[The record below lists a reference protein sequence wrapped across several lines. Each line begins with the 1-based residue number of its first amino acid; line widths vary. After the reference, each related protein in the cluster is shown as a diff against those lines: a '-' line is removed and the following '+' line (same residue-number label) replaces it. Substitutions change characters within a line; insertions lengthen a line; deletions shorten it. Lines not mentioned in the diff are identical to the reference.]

1 MSSIWRSLSI
11 VVLITTAVVA
21 ASIVHAATVTTAN
34 DYPST
39 LQAGESANHH
49 VVFTTPSGVAEGE
62 TVTLTFA
69 SDFDTS
75 SLVEDDI
82 DVEDDD
88 TELTTAAD
96 CSGSEQVAISIA
108 SDVVTLEVCA
118 GDGGAIAATSVVEV
132 EIGTNATASG
142 TGSNQI
148 TNPTSAG
155 TYFLSIAGTFGDTGS
170 IALPIGS
177 DDSVAVTATVPD
189 LTPDPGSETDTSPP
203 YITDVVV
210 SSITATTA
218 TVTWTTNEGAT
229 TAVDYGLTVYFELGT
244 EYDASLVTSHSMTLT
259 GLTGSTTYYIRAR
272 SADGNA
278 NESSSPTYSFT
289 TLDGTGPVISGIEVI
304 DITAYTAT
312 ITWDTDEDA
321 DSLVSYG
328 ETESYG
334 SSESDSEYVIAH
346 SILLSGLAAE
356 TEYHYQIRSIDE
368 LGNETYSDD
377 YTFSTIADEA
387 PTNVS
392 DLAVEEGDQ
401 ELVLTWTNPDEDDL
415 AGVLILYCEDEHP
428 SGPDD
433 EDCVEAFDSL
443 AETATLNGLTNDVT
457 YYLGVFVYD
466 EIGQFASG
474 ALGTGTP
481 SAPVEEPPDD
491 EEDPPDDGEDQDAG
505 GEEGDDGGGGE
516 EGDDATP
523 PDDGGG
529 GEEDDD
535 DADEAVVCGDGIC
548 AESESEYSCPADCSV
563 SDPDSMGAESGDL
576 DVQDMGFLVAGGEIE
591 LEINDSGVVDVLPTS
606 TLRIEIPVSE
616 LSDDIENVTLK
627 IGSDQYLMS
636 LDETSVLYSAQV
648 TTPDSVAT
656 YLVSIEVTYADDSEE
671 NVSSLLR
678 VKSDGIVYQDI
689 DGEEAPLPGVTVT
702 LSEQIDGEFVVW
714 DGSPY
719 SQLNPIQTPP
729 AGTFAWYVQNGT
741 YELQAQIDGFNE
753 TKVGSLTITNWIVN
767 PSIEMTPQ
775 DEEEEE
781 DVLIDDTQE
790 SEPDAQEQVS
800 TDKEPETIIE
810 AILDNPVGEVVEE
823 TLETIRELPGVE
835 EAAEVSVPALVVT
848 AGASTVVMAIAFD
861 FLPFL
866 QYLFTAPILFFWR
879 RKRKGFGV
887 VYNAISKTPIDLA
900 VVRLFELT
908 PEAEA
913 QNLPG
918 RLVKSRVTDKAGR
931 YFFLAKPGRYYIA
944 VSKAGYDFPSAYL
957 QGQPT
962 DGNMLDLYHGHT
974 IEVTQ
979 DDAVITAN
987 IPMDPSQTE
996 KFHAPSSIMWRA
1008 RLRVFQH
1015 VVAMLGVIAAVV
1027 FAIIRPTPLSI
1038 AMIAVQVV
1046 VYLLARRLAKPRKP
1060 ISWGIVYDSQTG
1072 RPLSRVVARIFEPT
1086 YNKLLETQVTDSK
1099 GRYAFMLGPN
1109 QYFAV
1114 FERNG
1119 FNPKE
1124 IRPIDFTQTTEAQN
1138 FSEDIGLDPNANQ

>member
-1 MSSIWRSLSI
+1 M
-11 VVLITTAVVA
+11 A
-21 ASIVHAATVTTAN
+21 ASIAYAATVTSAN

-39 LQAGESANHH
+39 LEAGESANHH
-49 VVFTTPSGVAEGE
+49 VVFTTPSGVVEGG
-62 TVTLTFA
+62 VIQLTFA
-69 SDFDTS
+69 TGFDTS
-75 SLVEDDI
+75 SLTEDDV
-82 DVEDDD
+82 DVEDD
-88 TELTTAAD
+88 TVELTTAAD
-96 CSGSEQVAISIA
+96 CSGSEQIAVSIA
-108 SDVVTLEVCA
+108 SDVVTLEVCR
-118 GDGGAIAATSVVEV
+118 GDGGAIAASSVVEV

-142 TGSNQI
+142 TGTIQV

-155 TYFLSIAGTFGDTGS
+155 TYFLSISGTFGDTGS
-170 IALPIGS
+170 IALPIGG

-189 LTPDPGSETDTSPP
+189 LSPDPGSESDTSPP
-203 YITDVVV
+203 YITNVVV
-210 SSITATTA
+210 SVITATTA
-218 TVTWTTNEGAT
+218 TVTWTTSEAAT
-229 TAVDYGLTVYFELGT
+229 TAVDYGLTAYFELGT
-244 EYDASLVTSHSMTLT
+244 EYNASLVTSHSMTLT
-259 GLTGSTTYYIRAR
+259 GLTGSTTYFIRAR

-289 TLDGTGPVISGIEVI
+289 TLDGTGPVISGVEVI
-304 DITAYTAT
+304 DITAYTAVV
-312 ITWDTDEDA
+312 TWTTDEDA
-321 DSLVSYG
+321 NSLVSYG

-334 SSESDSEYVIAH
+334 SSESDSEYVTTH
-346 SILLSGLAAE
+346 SVLLSELTAE
-356 TEYHYQIRSIDE
+356 TGYHYQILTIDE

-377 YTFSTIADEA
+377 YTFETIADEA
-387 PTNVS
+387 PTNIS
-392 DLAVEEGDQ
+392 GLTVEAGDQ
-401 ELVLTWTNPDEDDL
+401 QLTLTWVNPDEDDL
-415 AGVLILYCEDEHP
+415 AGVLILYCLDESP

-443 AETATLNGLTNDVT
+443 TETATLTGLTNDVT

-491 EEDPPDDGEDQDAG
+491 EEDPPDDEEDQDAG
-505 GEEGDDGGGGE
+505 GEEDDDGGGGE

-523 PDDGGG
+523 PDGGG

-548 AESESEYSCPADCSV
+548 AESESVNSCPADCLV
-563 SDPDSMGAESGDL
+563 SDPDSMGAESGEL
-576 DVQDMGFLVAGGEIE
+576 DQHDMDFLVAGGEIE

-606 TLRIEIPVSE
+606 TLRIDVPVSE
-616 LSDDIENVTLK
+616 LGDDVESITLQ

-636 LDETSVLYSAQV
+636 LIEANALYSAQV

-702 LSEQIDGEFVVW
+702 LYEKIDGKFVAW

-719 SQLNPIQTPP
+719 SQLNPIQTPSI
-729 AGTFAWYVQNGT
+729 GTFAWYVQNGT
-741 YELQAQIDGFNE
+741 YEVQAQINGFDE
-753 TKVGSLTITNWIVN
+753 TKVGSLTIANWIVN

-775 DEEEEE
+775 DEEEENI
-781 DVLIDDTQE
+781 VNDTQE
-790 SEPDAQEQVS
+790 SEPDTQEQTS
-800 TDKEPETIIE
+800 TKESTVLDL
-810 AILDNPVGEVVEE
+810 ILDNPIGQIVEE
-823 TLETIRELPGVE
+823 TLETIRGLPGVE
-835 EAAEVSVPALVVT
+835 EAAEISVPALVVT

-900 VVRLFELT
+900 VVRLFELS

-918 RLVKSRVTDKAGR
+918 RLVKSRVTDKGGR
-931 YFFLAKPGRYYIA
+931 YFFLAKPGRYYI
-944 VSKAGYDFPSAYL
+944 VVTKAGYDFPSTYL

-962 DGNMLDLYHGHT
+962 DGSLLDLYYGHT
-974 IEVTQ
+974 IQVTQ

-987 IPMDPSQTE
+987 VPLDPSQTE

-1008 RLRVFQH
+1008 RLRVLQH
-1015 VVAMLGVIAAVV
+1015 VVAILGVIAAIV
-1027 FAIIRPTPLSI
+1027 FAIIRPTPFAI

-1046 VYLLARRLAKPRKP
+1046 VYLLARRLAKPHKP

-1072 RPLSRVVARIFEPT
+1072 RPLSRVVARVFEPT

-1114 FERNG
+1114 FERAG

-1124 IRPIDFTQTTEAQN
+1124 IRPIDYTQTAEAQN
-1138 FSEDIGLDPNANQ
+1138 FSDDVGLDPNAN